1 MLPVC
6 SGKGQTK
13 IMLTG
18 VQAVFQSLC
27 YPPQMN
33 ESTGTCTVTFSGS
46 NFSHVHA
53 MLLGC
58 CADSVL
64 SVEKLSKAVPFLRC
78 PRDDWTDDYG
88 ADSLTTEVSQL
99 NCSDNAQGSHVH
111 MLVCASVFQFGMRM
125 YVNSCND
132 DSCHSIM

>member
-1 MLPVC
+1 MCCVQLCTCCLVNVLPVC

-18 VQAVFQSLC
+18 VQAVCQSLC
-27 YPPQMN
+27 YAPQMN
-33 ESTGTCTVTFSGS
+33 ETTGTCTVTFSGS

-78 PRDDWTDDYG
+78 PLMTG
-88 ADSLTTEVSQL
+88 L
-99 NCSDNAQGSHVH
+99 
-111 MLVCASVFQFGMRM
+111 M
-125 YVNSCND
+125 
-132 DSCHSIM
+132 IMEQNP